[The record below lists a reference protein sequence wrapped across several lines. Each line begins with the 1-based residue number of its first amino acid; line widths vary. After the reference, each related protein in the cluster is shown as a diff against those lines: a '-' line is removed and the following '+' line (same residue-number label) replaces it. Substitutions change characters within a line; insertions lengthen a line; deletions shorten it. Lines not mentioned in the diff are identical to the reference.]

1 MYWVAVL
8 TLLLIAVPRKAAAY
22 IDPSA
27 GSLFLQLLLGGAAGI
42 LVIAKLYYRRIMTF
56 LGRRRAD
63 ADPAR
68 DEGGH
73 NVQ

>member
-42 LVIAKLYYRRIMTF
+42 LVIVKLYYRRIMAF
-56 LGRRRAD
+56 LCRRRPD

-68 DEGGH
+68 GEGDH
-73 NVQ
+73 NLR